1 MYNRKHPRKP
11 AGNIALFAERLN
23 NLFASI
29 SPPMRGPYRNCEV
42 TEALA
47 RRGYDLSDP
56 YLSQLRRGLRTR
68 PSRLTVQMLAEFFG
82 VRTEYLDGYDSGYTR
97 TLESELDWLRL
108 ARDQSVRDVTTA
120 LLSLQPS
127 VREALLD
134 SASSLANPDK
144 PVVNQAR
151 GIRLDTITID
161 IKADHVDTW

>member
-29 SPPMRGPYRNCEV
+29 YPPTRGPYRNCEV

-82 VRTEYLDGYDSGYTR
+82 VRTEYLEGRDSMYTR
-97 TLESELDWLRL
+97 ALESELDWLRL
-108 ARDQSVRDVTTA
+108 ARNESVREITTA
-120 LLSLQPS
+120 LMTLRPS

-134 SASSLANPDK
+134 SAGSLARLGE
-144 PVVNQAR
+144 PVVDQTQ
-151 GIRLDTITID
+151 GILVSAIAID
-161 IKADHVDTW
+161 VKVGHIDAW